1 MSTQSAVITVHVS
14 VPKDL
19 EKLLEGLSREVLRE
33 QPDNIHEFAAV
44 HFEQLLDRRWLEE
57 YHRNHRDRQGEYL
70 HGQRGK

>member
-1 MSTQSAVITVHVS
+1 MSTQSAVITVHVT
-14 VPKDL
+14 VPKNL

-70 HGQRGK
+70 SRQDV

>member
-1 MSTQSAVITVHVS
+1 MSTQFAVITVHVS